1 MPLLQPPS
9 INKSHFCVLGDVRID
24 DSAAIAPG
32 VILQADTNFSL
43 TIGAGVCIGMGTILH
58 AHQGNLEIQTGAVL
72 GAGVLVVGAVT
83 IGANA
88 CIGSTTTI
96 WNTHVDPEGVIIP
109 GSLVGKIGREVV
121 FTQQETQVITT
132 TTEVAVMAASIET
145 LPPSPIATP
154 TTSTFVSPTTPPVD
168 QTPSNFISPPPL
180 PLVNSTFVDP
190 NPGFTHSNNSQ
201 NSNSPNTQNL
211 PNSQNS
217 APNTQ
222 ANPANFSAP
231 ADQKPEAESPEKP
244 EAETENNPQFY
255 GKNRIER
262 LLGTLMPPNK
272 PFI

>member
-24 DSAAIAPG
+24 DSATIAPG

-72 GAGVLVVGAVT
+72 GAGVLVVGGGA

-88 CIGSTTTI
+88 CIGSTTTV
-96 WNTHVDPEGVIIP
+96 WNTSVDPERVIAP
-109 GSLVGKIGREVV
+109 GSVVGKIGREVD
-121 FTQQETQVITT
+121 FTPQEKQIITT
-132 TTEVAVMAASIET
+132 TTEVAVVAASIET
-145 LPPSPIATP
+145 LPPSPISTP
-154 TTSTFVSPTTPPVD
+154 TPSTFVSPTTPLVD

-190 NPGFTHSNNSQ
+190 NPGFTNLNNSQ

-211 PNSQNS
+211 PNSQNP
-217 APNTQ
+217 APNTP
-222 ANPANFSAP
+222 ANPANSSEP
-231 ADQKPEAESPEKP
+231 ADPKSKVDSTETP

-272 PFI
+272 PFT